1 MKKFIALGCLTIVM
15 AMLLTAC
22 GKFTCDICQEEKSG
36 EKHTKDVLGEE
47 IVMCDDC
54 YTAAEDAADALSDLF

>member
-1 MKKFIALGCLTIVM
+1 MKKLICLALLVVVV
-15 AMLLTAC
+15 LSLFTAC